1 MWEAYGRKISR
12 GSAMAYGDRFVI
24 CHLSGEI
31 RTFKMNLHH
40 SENPVLANMSFP
52 TACDASGFRM
62 WSLGW
67 GRNWSTDW
75 ASGPAQDKQATNA
88 YKSKARCTVNLA
100 YPPRWTLEWYL
111 THSLY
116 LGTLLTLPGRCEPR
130 CFHLQK
136 QLMNSLANEKR
147 YCCISASQQFFGF
160 SGPI

>member
-1 MWEAYGRKISR
+1 
-12 GSAMAYGDRFVI
+12 MAYGDRFVI

-75 ASGPAQDKQATNA
+75 ASGPAQDKQAKKEDKIN
-88 YKSKARCTVNLA
+88 
-100 YPPRWTLEWYL
+100 
-111 THSLY
+111 
-116 LGTLLTLPGRCEPR
+116 GTYACKCHKETCYFV
-130 CFHLQK
+130 C
-136 QLMNSLANEKR
+136 
-147 YCCISASQQFFGF
+147 
-160 SGPI
+160 

>member
-1 MWEAYGRKISR
+1 MSSR
-12 GSAMAYGDRFVI
+12 LTYIAEIYEEIQEMSVAQSSSSECERHMGSAMAYGDRFVI

-100 YPPRWTLEWYL
+100 YPPRWTLE
-111 THSLY
+111 
-116 LGTLLTLPGRCEPR
+116 
-130 CFHLQK
+130 
-136 QLMNSLANEKR
+136 
-147 YCCISASQQFFGF
+147 
-160 SGPI
+160 